1 VHSVQFGRC
10 YVFEIDCLKVCEGE
24 ERLMNF
30 FAQKLHVGNFILQV
44 IDLYD
49 YFRRVFIE
57 WE

>member
-1 VHSVQFGRC
+1 VQFGRC